1 MNRIIHVFAAVA
13 ALACAM
19 PAAAQQRT
27 QPFVGLGV
35 GLPVSELGTIAGV
48 FGIDGGLV
56 APQLY
61 VPINLTPN
69 VRVEPQF
76 GFLTWHDDAT
86 GEERSFKSV
95 GTGVFFVMPFG
106 ENADLYVG
114 PRLALSFFRQ
124 REPAGAGLFVKRSA
138 TDVFFAAAL
147 GGEVAVHP
155 RLSVGAEGQLGY
167 TSLGDVDVTD
177 ETGATRTV
185 PGGSSWATQ
194 GVLFVRVYL
203 F

>member
-13 ALACAM
+13 ALACAL

-27 QPFVGLGV
+27 QPLVGLGV
-35 GLPVSELGTIAGV
+35 GIQASELGTVAGV

-61 VPINLTPN
+61 VPINILPN
-69 VRVEPQF
+69 IRVEPQF

-86 GEERSFKSV
+86 GEERSFKSI
-95 GTGVFFVMPFG
+95 GTGVFWVLPFG
-106 ENADLYVG
+106 GNADLYVG
-114 PRLALSFFRQ
+114 PRLAFSFFRQ
-124 REPAGAGLFVKRSA
+124 REPTGGGTFRKRSA

-167 TSLGDVDVTD
+167 TSLGDVDVTS
-177 ETGATRTV
+177 ETGVTTTE